1 MAPSKRPQIFEAIR
15 RERGELGLVQVA
27 TFGTEGTKSAIQTAC
42 RGYRHQ
48 DENGKEMYPD
58 GIDVDV
64 AQYLSSLIPQ
74 ERGFLWPIY
83 DVVYGNE
90 QLKREPVT
98 DFIREINQYDGLLS
112 IIENIEGVIKQR
124 GIHASGVML
133 YDVNKLYETSAIM
146 RAPSGDLITAYDLH
160 MAELSGDT
168 KYDFLVTEVS
178 DKIIQTL
185 NLMIQDRVLPNKNL
199 RDLYNT
205 YLHPEILDTD
215 NQDIWQALAKGSVL
229 DVFQFSTGVGL
240 AMAKKLRP
248 TNPIEMTAA
257 NAMIRLMS
265 EPGVE
270 SQQDRYYRIKNSGIK
285 IFDNEMKQHH
295 LPDKM
300 IAALHKQCDE
310 YYGCVPVQEQMMMI
324 LMDPDIAHF
333 SLGAANDA
341 RKIVAKKQMKRIPE
355 LRQKFYDSMPR
366 EYADYVWE
374 LAVAPQLG
382 YAFSINHSLPYSFV
396 GIQTLVLAVRYNPVY
411 WNTACLIVNSGAT
424 DPEAGNSANYGKI
437 AKAIGDITSRGIIVK
452 PADINVSGYGF
463 KPNAQSGEIYYGL
476 KGLLDVGDDVIDE
489 IVENRPYNSFGEF
502 LIKVPSANKKAVVS
516 LIKSGAFDSFDERKR
531 IMAQYIWKTCDKK
544 ARLNLQNMA
553 TLMKRNMI
561 PDSLTFEKSVY
572 EFNRYLKDVCG
583 KQDIDYFTLDTRA
596 INFLTKNFSSL
607 LSGDKLS
614 KKVWDKTYQ
623 KVMDKIR
630 AYIHDNH
637 DEMLYQLN
645 KVTFYDDWLKYAKGS
660 YSAWEMEASCYYYH
674 EHELAH
680 VNMNKYNLSNF
691 YSLPEEPI
699 PKSFYRGTIP
709 LYNLTYICGTVIAKD
724 KPKSSISFLT
734 TEGVVHIRFR
744 KEYFALFDKQISQR
758 GEDGKKKVLEKS
770 WFNRGSMLMI
780 SGIRRGDDF
789 VPKKYASLAGHAMY
803 KITEVKA
810 NGDLVLQ
817 YERAKGESEEE
828 D

>member
-1 MAPSKRPQIFEAIR
+1 MNIAFKYPIIF
-15 RERGELGLVQVA
+15 
-27 TFGTEGTKSAIQTAC
+27 
-42 RGYRHQ
+42 
-48 DENGKEMYPD
+48 
-58 GIDVDV
+58 
-64 AQYLSSLIPQ
+64 
-74 ERGFLWPIY
+74 
-83 DVVYGNE
+83 
-90 QLKREPVT
+90 
-98 DFIREINQYDGLLS
+98 
-112 IIENIEGVIKQR
+112 
-124 GIHASGVML
+124 
-133 YDVNKLYETSAIM
+133 
-146 RAPSGDLITAYDLH
+146 
-160 MAELSGDT
+160 
-168 KYDFLVTEVS
+168 
-178 DKIIQTL
+178 
-185 NLMIQDRVLPNKNL
+185 
-199 RDLYNT
+199 
-205 YLHPEILDTD
+205 
-215 NQDIWQALAKGSVL
+215 
-229 DVFQFSTGVGL
+229 
-240 AMAKKLRP
+240 
-248 TNPIEMTAA
+248 
-257 NAMIRLMS
+257 
-265 EPGVE
+265 
-270 SQQDRYYRIKNSGIK
+270 
-285 IFDNEMKQHH
+285 
-295 LPDKM
+295 
-300 IAALHKQCDE
+300 
-310 YYGCVPVQEQMMMI
+310 
-324 LMDPDIAHF
+324 
-333 SLGAANDA
+333 
-341 RKIVAKKQMKRIPE
+341 
-355 LRQKFYDSMPR
+355 
-366 EYADYVWE
+366 
-374 LAVAPQLG
+374 
-382 YAFSINHSLPYSFV
+382 
-396 GIQTLVLAVRYNPVY
+396 
-411 WNTACLIVNSGAT
+411 WNTACLITDSGGS
-424 DPEAGNSANYGKI
+424 EEGSEGSNNYDKI
-437 AKAIGDITSRGIIVK
+437 AKALNKTKAAGINIAL
-452 PADINVSGYGF
+452 PDINKSQYTYE
-463 KPNAQSGEIYYGL
+463 PNIEENKIYIGL
-476 KGLLDVGDDVIDE
+476 RGLLNVGEDVIAL
-489 IVENRPYNSFGEF
+489 IQKNRPYINFADF
-502 LIKVPSANKKAVVS
+502 LNKNNFNKQAVIS

-561 PDSLTFEKSVY
+561 PDELTFEKSVY

-583 KQDIDYFTLDTRA
+583 KQDSDYFILDTRA
-596 INFLTKNFSSL
+596 INFLAKNFSSL

-623 KVMDKIR
+623 KVMDKVR

-680 VNMNKYNLSNF
+680 VNMRKYNLSDF

-789 VPKKYASLAGHAMY
+789 VPKKYSSSVGHAMY
-803 KITEVKA
+803 KITEVKD

>member
-1 MAPSKRPQIFEAIR
+1 
-15 RERGELGLVQVA
+15 
-27 TFGTEGTKSAIQTAC
+27 
-42 RGYRHQ
+42 
-48 DENGKEMYPD
+48 MYPD

-74 ERGFLWPIY
+74 ERGFLWPIH

-90 QLKREPVT
+90 QLKREPVA

-185 NLMIQDRVLPNKNL
+185 NLMVQDKVLPNKNL

-270 SQQDRYYRIKNSGIK
+270 SQQDRYYRIKNGGIK
-285 IFDNEMKQHH
+285 IFDDEMKQHH

-300 IAALHKQCDE
+300 IAALHKHCDE

-355 LRQKFYDSMPR
+355 LRQKFYDSMPK

-452 PADINVSGYGF
+452 PVDINVSGYGF
-463 KPNAQSGEIYYGL
+463 KPNVQSGEIYYGL

-489 IVENRPYNSFGEF
+489 IIENRPYNSFGEF
-502 LIKVPSANKKAVVS
+502 LVKVPSASKRAIVS

-561 PDSLTFEKSVY
+561 PDSLAFERSVY

-583 KQDIDYFTLDTRA
+583 KQDSDYFILDTRA

-607 LSGDKLS
+607 LSGNKLS
-614 KKVWDKTYQ
+614 KNVWDKTYQ

-630 AYIHDNH
+630 NYIHDNH

-680 VNMNKYNLSNF
+680 VNMKKYNLSSF

-724 KPKSSISFLT
+724 KPKSSISLLT
-734 TEGVVHIRFR
+734 TEGVVNIRFR

-789 VPKKYASLAGHAMY
+789 VPKKYASLVGHAMY

-817 YERAKGESEEE
+817 YERAKGEQEEE